1 MYTTLLSG
9 ENWLTKKQ
17 EEQRDLWMLD
27 NWMLDSLIGREITFL
42 WTCIIRGQAAK
53 FSIVYIM
60 LPLLKAKITTNMA
73 FIFLKSVSSTF
84 HGTLMEVFCSN
95 QQ

>member
-42 WTCIIRGQAAK
+42 WTYIIRGQAAR
-53 FSIVYIM
+53 FSIYIM
-60 LPLLKAKITTNMA
+60 LPVLKVKIKVNMA